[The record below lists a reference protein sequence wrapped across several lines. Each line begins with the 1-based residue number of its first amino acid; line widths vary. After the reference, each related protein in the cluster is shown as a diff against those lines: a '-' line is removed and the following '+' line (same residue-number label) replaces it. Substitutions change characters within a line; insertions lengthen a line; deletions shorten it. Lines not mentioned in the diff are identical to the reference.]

1 MSISNPEYSQSSLLK
16 PVEVGQHGHH
26 VHKGSLSALML
37 AAIGVV
43 FGDIG
48 TSPLYALK
56 ECFSPEHGIP
66 FSEDAVFGI
75 ISLMFWAILLV
86 VTFKYVIF
94 VMRADNKGEGGVL
107 SLMALALR
115 SMKTGTKSYLAVMML
130 GMFGA
135 CMLYGESVITPAISV
150 LSAVEGLEI
159 ITPELKRSVIP
170 ITLTILIALFVIQK
184 YGTAAVGRFFG
195 PITLL
200 WFVSLAALG
209 VLNIVQ
215 NPQIFWAMNPI
226 YAVRFI
232 AEHTLMAY
240 IVMGSVVLVVTGVE
254 ALYLDMGHFGK
265 KPVRY
270 AWLVVVLP
278 SLLLNYFG
286 QGALLLSNPDFIKN
300 PFYLMVPE
308 WGLLPMVIL
317 ATLATVIASQAVISG
332 AYSLA
337 NQAIL
342 LGFLPRMAIKHTS
355 DSEQGQIYIP
365 VVNWSLLVMVIFTV
379 IEFRESGNLAA
390 AYGISVTTTM
400 LITTILLSIVMR
412 CEWHINPLLI
422 GLLIASFLAIDI
434 SFWTANLIKVKDG
447 GWYPLMLGILCF
459 TCLMTWYKGRKL
471 LRDRIVSDSIPLEPF
486 VAGLLAHPPHRVE
499 GTAIFLTA
507 HIDYVPVAM
516 LHNLKHNRVLH
527 QRIIFL
533 KLSIWDVPYVTDQ
546 ERVTVKDLGGD
557 IYLVRSVH
565 GFKETPDI
573 NKVLALLEQ
582 EHGFKFDLM
591 ETSFFLARD
600 TVVPA
605 KLPGMALWR
614 ERLFAWML
622 QNAAKPSDF
631 FQIPANRV
639 VELGA
644 KIEI

>member
-1 MSISNPEYSQSSLLK
+1 MSISNPENSQTSLLK
-16 PVEVGQHGHH
+16 PIELHGQEGHH
-26 VHKGSLSALML
+26 KASAASLAV

-56 ECFSPEHGIP
+56 ESFSPSHGIP
-66 FSEDAVFGI
+66 FSQMAVFGI
-75 ISLMFWAILLV
+75 ISMMFWTILLV
-86 VTFKYVIF
+86 VTFKYVHF

-115 SMKTGTKSYLAVMML
+115 SLQSGSRAYLWVMML

-159 ITPELKRSVIP
+159 ATPELKRFVIP
-170 ITLTILIALFVIQK
+170 ITITILLALFVIQK
-184 YGTAAVGRFFG
+184 YGTAAVGKLFG
-195 PITLL
+195 PITIA

-209 VLNIVQ
+209 LYNVIQ
-215 NPQIFWAMNPI
+215 APEIFNAINPI
-226 YAVRFI
+226 HAINFI
-232 AEHTLMAY
+232 SEHTLMAY

-254 ALYLDMGHFGK
+254 ALYLDMGHFGRG
-265 KPVRY
+265 PIRY
-270 AWLVVVLP
+270 AWLCLVLP

-286 QGALLLSNPDFIKN
+286 QGALLLSNPEAIKN

-308 WGLLPMVIL
+308 WALWPMVGL
-317 ATLATVIASQAVISG
+317 ATAATVIASQAVISG
-332 AYSLA
+332 AFSLA

-342 LGFLPRMAIKHTS
+342 LGFLPRMGIRHTS
-355 DSEQGQIYIP
+355 DNERGQIYIP
-365 VVNWSLLVMVIFTV
+365 VVNWSLLIMVLFTV

-400 LITTILLSIVMR
+400 LITTILLAIVMR
-412 CEWHINPLLI
+412 REWHLNPIMIACLI
-422 GLLIASFLAIDI
+422 TTFLIIDFA
-434 SFWTANLIKVKDG
+434 FWTASLIKLKDG
-447 GWYPLMLGILCF
+447 GWYPLLIGVICF

-471 LRDRIVSDSIPLEPF
+471 LREKIINESIPLEPF

-499 GTAIFLTA
+499 GTGIFLTA

-527 QRIIFL
+527 ERVFFL
-533 KLSIWDVPYVTDQ
+533 KLSIWDVPYVNDD
-546 ERVTVKDLGGD
+546 ERLTLKDMGGQV
-557 IYLVRSVH
+557 YLVRSVH

-573 NKVLALLEQ
+573 NKVLAQIEAQYQL
-582 EHGFKFDLM
+582 KFDLM

-600 TVVPA
+600 TVVPS

-614 ERLFAWML
+614 ERLFSWMF

-631 FQIPANRV
+631 FQIPTNRV